1 MTEKGQEL
9 SAKVINLEEQSKLTH
24 NEVGV
29 KLDIFK
35 NDIDQAISKGRVR

>member
-1 MTEKGQEL
+1 MTEKGHEL
-9 SAKVINLEEQSKLTH
+9 SAKVINLEEQSKLIH

-29 KLDIFK
+29 KLDTFK

>member
-9 SAKVINLEEQSKLTH
+9 SAKVINLEEQSKLIH

-35 NDIDQAISKGRVR
+35 NDIDQVISKGRVR